1 MGDAMPRYTTTPLP
15 LIAGAAAA
23 AAAATG
29 AYILYTRYT
38 NKVVSKMGLSAKTIE
53 IVKATAPVMAEHG
66 YAITSAMY
74 GSMLT
79 DDPYIASL
87 FNPSHQKVLPGDTH
101 ANQPRSLA
109 NAVYA
114 YAANID
120 NLGALTSA
128 VTRIAEKHVSLQ
140 IEASQYD

>member
-1 MGDAMPRYTTTPLP
+1 MRLV
-15 LIAGAAAA
+15 AA
-23 AAAATG
+23 
-29 AYILYTRYT
+29 IRH
-38 NKVVSKMGLSAKTIE
+38 SPPSQ
-53 IVKATAPVMAEHG
+53 
-66 YAITSAMY
+66 
-74 GSMLT
+74 
-79 DDPYIASL
+79 IASL

-140 IEASQYD
+140 IEASQYDVVGEHLVSMIASRITAHRTQHQKLTNVHASIALPSLPSVPFPLRWLRSRRF